1 MNIINNANNYNSNN
15 NTNSNISTS
24 TNNNNSNS
32 MTPSTCGFYGRNSA
46 FPINYM
52 FGQSYVPIQ
61 YINETFR
68 PEVRT

>member
-1 MNIINNANNYNSNN
+1 MNIINNANNYSSNN
-15 NTNSNISTS
+15 STNNNISTS
-24 TNNNNSNS
+24 TNNNSNS